1 MKKLVLVIVTVL
13 ISAIVVAQSHV
24 AQIRITDANTTFPMN
39 LPVGTEVYNI
49 ANGKWYT
56 ANTGVHKDSTLTTAA
71 AYFDLAFTNAENVSI
86 NDAGGIINA
95 TDVEGA
101 LQEIKTAV
109 DLNTAKETNVS
120 TQLSTGTVTGTTYG
134 ITSDGG
140 VDDVVIQ
147 SSTTT
152 NAGLMSAVD
161 KVKLDGIEAGG
172 EVNLITVTEAFE
184 ESSSTPTAHSLANTA
199 NTDNGAIVTINGA
212 TLNPANYTFT
222 ATTLTLTVSV
232 YQYDEVLITYQY

>member
-1 MKKLVLVIVTVL
+1 M
-13 ISAIVVAQSHV
+13 VVAATAQSHV
-24 AQIRITDANTTFPMN
+24 ADIRIPNATTIFPIN
-39 LPVGTEVYNI
+39 IPVGTKVYNI
-49 ANGKWYT
+49 ANKKWYT
-56 ANTGVHKDSTLTTAA
+56 ANTGVAKTQTLTTAA
-71 AYFDLAFTNAENVSI
+71 ASFDLMFTDAENVAI
-86 NDAGGIINA
+86 DDAGNIITA

-140 VDDVVIQ
+140 TDDVVLAA
-147 SSTTT
+147 STTVA
-152 NAGLMSAVD
+152 AGLMSAAD
-161 KVKLDGIEAGG
+161 KVKLDGIETGG

-184 ESSSTPTAHSLANTA
+184 EASSTPTAHALANTA
-199 NTDNGAIVTINGA
+199 STANDPIVTLNGAK
-212 TLNPANYTFT
+212 LNPTGYTFT